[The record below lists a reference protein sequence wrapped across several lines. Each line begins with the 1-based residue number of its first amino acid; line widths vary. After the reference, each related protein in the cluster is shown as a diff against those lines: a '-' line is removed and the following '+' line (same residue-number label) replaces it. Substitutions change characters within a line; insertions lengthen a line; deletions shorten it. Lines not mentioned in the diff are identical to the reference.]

1 MTTFGVVGVG
11 ASGAPAV
18 TALARRGD
26 VVVYDSDPDRARRIA
41 DDHPR
46 GHVGVVSDLRAVAD
60 RADVVVLATPAGV
73 QHRAARR
80 LLRDGCHVV
89 SMADDAG
96 LVDELL
102 ELDPAARTAGRSM
115 IVGAGLAPGVVDVL
129 AMHAAALMTAVDTI
143 TIAKTGTGGPACAR
157 THHAA
162 LKRPGREWVDG
173 EWVDRIGGTGRE
185 LAWFPDPI
193 GARDCYRAALPGP
206 TLLHRVFPDARRI
219 TARVS
224 ATRRDRFTS
233 RLPMLRPPHA
243 DGGPG
248 AVRVEVRG
256 WGASGADTI
265 VYGLFGWPSQIS
277 GTMAA
282 LVAERLASA
291 DVEPGAAGVMER
303 FDAADLL
310 RSLGDAGFEAVAFEG
325 AGGR

>member
-1 MTTFGVVGVG
+1 M
-11 ASGAPAV
+11 
-18 TALARRGD
+18 TALARSGH
-26 VVVYDSDPDRARRIA
+26 VVVHDTDGELARRIA
-41 DDHPR
+41 AQHGRDR
-46 GHVGVVSDLRAVAD
+46 VEVVADLRAVAE
-60 RADVVVLATPAGV
+60 RADVVVLATPASS

-89 SMADDAG
+89 SMADDAA
-96 LVDELL
+96 LVDDLL
-102 ELDPAARTAGRSM
+102 ALDPLARDVGRSV
-115 IVGAGLAPGVVDVL
+115 IVGAGFAPGVVDVL
-129 AMHAAALMTAVDTI
+129 AVHAASLMTAVDTI
-143 TIAKTGTGGPACAR
+143 TTAKTGTGGPACAR

-162 LKRPGREWVDG
+162 LKRPGREWIDG
-173 EWVDRIGGTGRE
+173 EWVDRIAGTGRE
-185 LAWFPDPI
+185 LAWFPDPV

-206 TLLHRVFPDARRI
+206 ALLHRVFPDARRI

-256 WGASGADTI
+256 WGPDGAETV

-282 LVAERLASA
+282 LVAER
-291 DVEPGAAGVMER
+291 VGGTVVTPGAGGVMER
-303 FDAADLL
+303 FEAADLL
-310 RSLGDAGFEAVAFEG
+310 RSLADAGFEPVAFEG